1 MVVEQSGQIH
11 RPDLGGSKR
20 RKNWRALSPAVAGA
34 GERQRE
40 RGEGDA
46 TAREPEEAMLHR
58 WIHAYQPSSTAPI
71 LPRRRGEGGGGGERE
86 RRGEPRFVRVH
97 AGYERMEEY
106 RRRGG
111 EEEERKG
118 SEAAFDLI
126 FKCKQIYIVAKAPP
140 GVSARQSQGNRR
152 VIPLQDPIPPSET
165 SSQPVHSTD
174 IFFNHPPRRSPLDR
188 ERSLLPKKKKKKN
201 KKSPLSS
208 HGRARQGRKAWM
220 IAILKWTDRFVASMV
235 DAAGRRVSLSLS
247 LSLFNFEFE
256 IMKIRREYLMYT
268 SKKKKKKNTVAS
280 LEA

>member
-1 MVVEQSGQIH
+1 M
-11 RPDLGGSKR
+11 
-20 RKNWRALSPAVAGA
+20 
-34 GERQRE
+34 
-40 RGEGDA
+40 
-46 TAREPEEAMLHR
+46 
-58 WIHAYQPSSTAPI
+58 
-71 LPRRRGEGGGGGERE
+71 
-86 RRGEPRFVRVH
+86 
-97 AGYERMEEY
+97 
-106 RRRGG
+106 
-111 EEEERKG
+111 
-118 SEAAFDLI
+118 I

-268 SKKKKKKNTVAS
+268 SKKKEEEKHCCITGSMKSK
-280 LEA
+280 